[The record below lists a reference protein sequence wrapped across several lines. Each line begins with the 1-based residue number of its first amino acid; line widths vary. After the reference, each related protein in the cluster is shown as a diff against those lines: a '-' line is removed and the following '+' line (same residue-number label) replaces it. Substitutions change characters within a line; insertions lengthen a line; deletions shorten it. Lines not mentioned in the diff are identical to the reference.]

1 MYFYEVFGKCDLEV
15 VVQEFLKL
23 AVDSPDI
30 NVTEEVFRGAIK
42 NLNEMEPV
50 KSDTEIL
57 CIEKIQESGWIDDNV
72 YLLDTTDQKTYVIEA
87 SSWANILGCRVDEKS
102 LSDYGNEKFTTLI
115 LWEITWFGYDEK
127 TIQDR
132 IKSLFEDEDV

>member
-1 MYFYEVFGKCDLEV
+1 MRNEKMERIINI
-15 VVQEFLKL
+15 E
-23 AVDSPDI
+23 DSVIKHCEI
-30 NVTEEVFRGAIK
+30 NRALQYNG
-42 NLNEMEPV
+42 
-50 KSDTEIL
+50 
-57 CIEKIQESGWIDDNV
+57 CIEKIQGEWIDDNV
-72 YLLDTTDQKTYVIEA
+72 YLLDIIDQKTYAIEA

-132 IKSLFEDEDV
+132 LRSLFEDEDV

>member
-15 VVQEFLKL
+15 VVHEFLKL

-30 NVTEEVFRGAIK
+30 NVTEEVFRRAIK
-42 NLNEMEPV
+42 ILNEMEPV
-50 KSDTEIL
+50 RSDTEIL
-57 CIEKIQESGWIDDNV
+57 CIEKIQGEWIDDNV
-72 YLLDTTDQKTYVIEA
+72 YLLDITDQKTYAIEA

-115 LWEITWFGYDEK
+115 LWK
-127 TIQDR
+127 
-132 IKSLFEDEDV
+132 

>member
-15 VVQEFLKL
+15 VVHEFLKL
-23 AVDSPDI
+23 AVDSTDI
-30 NVTEEVFRGAIK
+30 NVTEESFRGTIK
-42 NLNEMEPV
+42 ILGEMEPV

-57 CIEKIQESGWIDDNV
+57 FIEKIQERRWLDDNV
-72 YLLDTTDQKTYVIEA
+72 YLLDTTKHKTYAIEA

-132 IKSLFEDEDV
+132 LRSLFEE

>member
-15 VVQEFLKL
+15 VVDEFLKL

-42 NLNEMEPV
+42 ILNEMEPE

-72 YLLDTTDQKTYVIEA
+72 YLLDTTDQKTYAIEA

-132 IKSLFEDEDV
+132 LK

>member
-15 VVQEFLKL
+15 VVHEFLKL

-30 NVTEEVFRGAIK
+30 NVTEEVFRRAIK
-42 NLNEMEPV
+42 ILNEMEPV
-50 KSDTEIL
+50 RSDTEIL
-57 CIEKIQESGWIDDNV
+57 CIEKIQGEWIDYNV
-72 YLLDTTDQKTYVIEA
+72 YLLDIIDQKTYAIEA

-132 IKSLFEDEDV
+132 LRSLFEDEDV

>member
-15 VVQEFLKL
+15 VVHEFLKL

-30 NVTEEVFRGAIK
+30 NVTEEAFRGTIEI
-42 NLNEMEPV
+42 LGEMQPV

-57 CIEKIQESGWIDDNV
+57 FIQKIQERGWIDDNV
-72 YLLDTTDQKTYVIEA
+72 HLLDTTKQKTYAIEA

-132 IKSLFEDEDV
+132 LRSLIEDEEV

>member
-15 VVQEFLKL
+15 VVDEFLKL

-42 NLNEMEPV
+42 ILNEMEP
-50 KSDTEIL
+50 
-57 CIEKIQESGWIDDNV
+57 EKIQESGWIDDNV
-72 YLLDTTDQKTYVIEA
+72 YLLDTTDQKTYAIEA

-132 IKSLFEDEDV
+132 LKSLFEDENV

>member
-15 VVQEFLKL
+15 VVQELLKL

-30 NVTEEVFRGAIK
+30 NFTEEVFRGAIK
-42 NLNEMEPV
+42 ILNEMEPE

-57 CIEKIQESGWIDDNV
+57 CIEKNQESGWIDDNV
-72 YLLDTTDQKTYVIEA
+72 YLLDTTDQKTYAIEA
-87 SSWANILGCRVDEKS
+87 SSWANILGCREDEKS

-115 LWEITWFGYDEK
+115 LWEITWFGYDEQ

-132 IKSLFEDEDV
+132 LKSLFEDEDV